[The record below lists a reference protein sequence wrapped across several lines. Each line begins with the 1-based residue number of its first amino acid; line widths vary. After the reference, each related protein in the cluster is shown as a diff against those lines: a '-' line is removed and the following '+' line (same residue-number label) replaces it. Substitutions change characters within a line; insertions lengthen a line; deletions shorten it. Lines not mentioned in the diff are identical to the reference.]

1 MRPLPELTPENEFFW
16 TSGSDGVLRM
26 QRCNDCSQLTHPP
39 EPACRR
45 CGGPLSVDTLS
56 GRGTVVGFSVNHQQ
70 WLPDLAP
77 PYVIALVA
85 LDEDPLVRLTTQ
97 IVDCDPDVVRIGRRV
112 AVRFEQHDD
121 VWLPVFAPTGETD
134 DSRTAWPEPEIPGPP
149 ARVSSS
155 KFESRVALTGIGM
168 SQVGR
173 RLGRDPLSLTVD
185 ACRAAVK
192 DAGLELTDID
202 GLATYPGG
210 GMATSGMSEGGV
222 PAVAEALSISPT
234 WFAGG
239 SESPGQ
245 GGSIVNAMLAVAAG
259 LCRHVLCFRTV
270 WETTYAMRAKRAS
283 AAGIAASRRV
293 SGEMQWRL
301 PYGAMS
307 AAVWIGLQASH
318 HMNRFGLTRE
328 QLGWIPITARK
339 HAGLN
344 PNAIYRDPID
354 LDAYLDARIVTTPFG
369 LYDCDVPCDGAIAVI
384 VSAVETANDRPHPAV
399 LVEAVGT
406 HLAERFSWDQGTLL
420 HEPLVRGPAAHMWS
434 RTGLRPR
441 DVDVACLYDGFSF
454 NCLSWIEALGFC
466 GVGEGGDFID
476 GGTRIQ
482 AGGDFVLNPHGGQLS
497 AGRLHGYGFFHE
509 AILQLR
515 GEAGAR
521 QVEGASTA
529 VVTTGGGHPGGAV
542 LLVRG

>member
-16 TSGSDGVLRM
+16 TSGSDDVLRM
-26 QRCNDCSQLTHPP
+26 QRCDDCAQLIHPP
-39 EPACRR
+39 QPVCRR
-45 CGGPLSVDTLS
+45 CGGRLSIDDLS

-70 WLPDLAP
+70 WLPDLPP

-85 LDEDPLVRLTTQ
+85 LDEDPLVRLTSQ
-97 IVDCDPDVVRIGRRV
+97 IVDCDPDAVRIGQRV
-112 AVRFEQHDD
+112 VVRFEQHDD
-121 VWLPVFAPTGETD
+121 VWLPVFAPTEEAD
-134 DSRTAWPEPEIPGPP
+134 DERTVWPDPPFPGPP
-149 ARVSSS
+149 AMASSE
-155 KFESRVALTGIGM
+155 KFESRVAMTGIGM

-173 RLGRDPLSLTVD
+173 RLGRDPLGLTVE
-185 ACRAAVK
+185 ACRAAID
-192 DAGLELTDID
+192 DAGLTLADID

-210 GMATSGMSEGGV
+210 GSGGGMSEGGV
-222 PAVAEALSISPT
+222 PAVAEALALSPT

-239 SESPGQ
+239 SETPGQ

-270 WETTYAMRAKRAS
+270 WETTAAMRANRKS
-283 AAGIAASRRV
+283 AAGIVGSRRV

-307 AAVWIGLQASH
+307 AAGWIALQASH
-318 HMNRFGLTRE
+318 YMNRFGMTRE

-339 HAGLN
+339 HAGMN
-344 PNAIYRDPID
+344 PGAIYRDPLD
-354 LDAYLDARIVTTPFG
+354 LAAYLDARMITTPFG
-369 LYDCDVPCDGAIAVI
+369 LYDCDVPCDGAIAII
-384 VSAVETANDRPHPAV
+384 VSAVDSARDLRHRPV

-420 HEPLVRGPAAHMWS
+420 TEPLVNGPAAHMWS
-434 RTGLRPR
+434 RTDRTTR

-466 GVGEGGDFID
+466 ERGEGGDFID
-476 GGTRIQ
+476 GGKRIQ

-515 GEAGAR
+515 GQAGER

-542 LLVRG
+542 LLTRE